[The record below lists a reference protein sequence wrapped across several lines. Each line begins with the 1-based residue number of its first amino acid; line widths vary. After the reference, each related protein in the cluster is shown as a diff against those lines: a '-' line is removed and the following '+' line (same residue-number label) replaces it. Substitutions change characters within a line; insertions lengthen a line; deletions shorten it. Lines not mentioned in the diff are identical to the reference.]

1 MTTNGTEVAVRRP
14 QASALTVKLDYAH
27 ELANSGLLP
36 AAFRRNPA
44 NVLWAMEYA
53 DMLGLPPMVAMTGI
67 HVIEGKPTASAGLIS
82 GLVRKAR
89 HKLRVTG
96 DDKRAVAEITRC
108 DDLDFTFRSEWT
120 LERAQQAELLGK
132 SNWKKYPAAMLK
144 ARAITEAAR
153 DACEE
158 ALYGLQY
165 TAEELGAEVDEDGA
179 VVAEIVADTPQE
191 PAQQMP
197 PDETWYAHPAPET
210 EAAEEWIAAALRV
223 IPNIGLDACR
233 KMWPEAVAKG
243 RSGEVTKPGA
253 EKVLDA
259 LKARM
264 EAVAVPQQDAGADP
278 QAEPEAAPPVA
289 AGLDPDDP
297 WALKVEEL
305 SSEDEADNTLVEA
318 SVMLGNGEIDGEHF
332 DRIEAAILARFPQ
345 AGKEVGAAA

>member
-1 MTTNGTEVAVRRP
+1 MTGTDIAVRRP
-14 QASALTVKLDYAH
+14 QASALPAKLEYAH

-108 DDLDFTFRSEWT
+108 DDPDFTFRSEWT
-120 LERAQQAELLGK
+120 LERARQAELLGK

-158 ALYGLQY
+158 ALFGLQY
-165 TAEELGAEVDEDGA
+165 TAEELGAVVDEDGA
-179 VVAEIVADTPQE
+179 VVEGGEDGDEP
-191 PAQQMP
+191 PAQPQQPADPAASSEFWYTNP
-197 PDETWYAHPAPET
+197 PPEQA
-210 EAAEEWIAAALRV
+210 AAEEWVTKTLALV
-223 IPNIGLDACR
+223 PDIGPEACR
-233 KMWPEAVAKG
+233 TLWRETMEKG
-243 RSGEVTKPGA
+243 RSGDIPRSEA

-264 EAVAVPQQDAGADP
+264 EALAAGPQGAQEEPPAAAGSASAD
-278 QAEPEAAPPVA
+278 
-289 AGLDPDDP
+289 GLDPDDP
-297 WALKVEEL
+297 WAEKVADLATEDDAFAAVSEL
-305 SSEDEADNTLVEA
+305 ADLLNEDK
-318 SVMLGNGEIDGEHF
+318 IDGERF
-332 DRIEAAILARFPQ
+332 GLVSAAIEARFPVISGE
-345 AGKEVGAAA
+345 GKAA